1 LLRFPQVSATAKM
14 THSPNTLECSLNT
27 ISQLYAIAK
36 FIAKHPLN
44 ANHKLQALTNFVKWQ
59 IATRIL
65 KKKVIVPWVEDSM
78 FISGLGETGL
88 TGNLYAGF
96 MEYEDMIF
104 LLHALQP
111 NETFVDVGAN
121 IGAYTILASKVV
133 KSNSIAFEPLPA
145 TAERL
150 KDQIQINR
158 INAAVDIRNMGVGDK
173 EGSLFFTNNNDTVN
187 KVSLAGEVENTTMV
201 KVSTLDNELAK
212 DNQYFFKIDVEG
224 FEYNVIE
231 GASAILSNNNVSAII
246 IELNGS
252 GEEFGHSNEDIH
264 KKLLSFGFFAV
275 AYEPQT
281 QNLTE
286 LKSYNQNGG
295 NTIYVKDVALISKRC
310 KSAPKRVVHTACDIK
325 I

>member
-1 LLRFPQVSATAKM
+1 M
-14 THSPNTLECSLNT
+14 NI

-78 FISGLGETGL
+78 FISGFGETGL

-145 TAERL
+145 TAEKL

-231 GASAILSNNNVSAII
+231 GATAILSNNNVSAII

-281 QNLTE
+281 RNLTE
-286 LKSYNQNGG
+286 LKSYNLNGG

>member
-1 LLRFPQVSATAKM
+1 M
-14 THSPNTLECSLNT
+14 NTF
-27 ISQLYAIAK
+27 SQLYNLTK
-36 FIAKHPLN
+36 FIAQHPLN
-44 ANHKLQALTNFVKWQ
+44 ANHRFQALTNFIKWQ

-65 KKKVIVPWVEDSM
+65 KKKVIVPWIEDSI
-78 FISGLGETGL
+78 FISGLGESGL
-88 TGNLYAGF
+88 TGNLYAGL

-111 NETFVDVGAN
+111 TETFVDVGAN

-133 KSNSIAFEPLPA
+133 KSKSIAFEPLPN

-158 INAAVDIRNMGVGDK
+158 INAAVNIRNMGVGDK
-173 EGSLFFTNNNDTVN
+173 EGALFFTNNNDTVN
-187 KVSLAGEVENTTMV
+187 KVSLVGEVENTTMV
-201 KVSTLDNELAK
+201 KVSTLDTELSK

-231 GASAILSNNNVSAII
+231 GASEVLSNNNVSAII

-264 KKLLSFGFFAV
+264 KKILSYGFVAV
-275 AYEPQT
+275 AYEPKAR
-281 QNLTE
+281 NLTK
-286 LKSYNQNGG
+286 LKSYNINGA
-295 NTIYVKDVALISKRC
+295 NTIYVKDIPLISARC
-310 KSAPKRVVHTACDIK
+310 KSAPKRVIHTACGIK